1 MVKQPDN
8 GDRTV
13 ASNRRARR
21 NYDILDTYEAGVQLA
36 GSEVKSLRDAKVQM
50 GDGFARIDNR
60 GEVWLHGVVISPW
73 SHASRQGGHI
83 TDRRRKLLLNRSEID
98 KLRARTEQENLSLVP
113 MSIYFKG
120 GKAKVELAL
129 ARGRR
134 DYDKRQVIA
143 KRDADLEAR
152 RALAHRTRGSR

>member
-8 GDRTV
+8 GDRVV

-21 NYDILDTYEAGVQLA
+21 NYEVLDTYEAGIVLV

-50 GDGFARIDNR
+50 GDGFARIDRR

-73 SHASRQGGHI
+73 SHASRQGGHV
-83 TDRRRKLLLNRSEID
+83 TDRRRKLLLNRKEIHRIGIRVD
-98 KLRARTEQENLSLVP
+98 QENLSLIP
-113 MSIYFKG
+113 MSIYFKDG
-120 GKAKVELAL
+120 RAKVELAL
-129 ARGRR
+129 AKGRR

-152 RALAHRTRGSR
+152 RALAQRNRRR

>member
-1 MVKQPDN
+1 MKRPDN

-21 NYDILDTYEAGVQLA
+21 NFEIIDTYEAGLQLS

-50 GDGFARIDNR
+50 GDGFARVDNR
-60 GEVWLHGVVISPW
+60 GEAWLHGVVISPW
-73 SHASRQGGHI
+73 SHASRQGGHV
-83 TDRRRKLLLNRSEID
+83 TDRKRKLLLHRQEINR
-98 KLRARTEQENLSLVP
+98 LRARVDQENLSLVP
-113 MSIYFKG
+113 LSIYFKDG
-120 GKAKVELAL
+120 RAKVEIAL

-152 RALAHRTRGSR
+152 RALARKGRKFT